1 MSKVIYSL
9 LTTSLLLAPPP
20 SMADLAEESGFGFV
34 LNINA
39 GMGQEQSQS
48 NTDKENAITQNLHTA
63 GNKQDTIGGFA
74 LGRLSYTL
82 SNKKTQFFFGNSE
95 DNVVVG
101 DFKAE
106 LGISQEFNDGTI
118 ATLAYVPLLAKSEA
132 WQDPFVTKT
141 KRSTTD
147 VESHGTRVR
156 FENLFSQPLTLEY
169 TWAEAD
175 FEQDL
180 SGQHPSLALS
190 SAQQALLKRDA
201 DYHQMQVEYAYP
213 INDIFAI
220 QPSFTYTLGDSQGKA
235 MAFEQ
240 GELQVTLI
248 SQLSER
254 SNLAASVSLGQSSY
268 DHSHPIFN
276 QVREDEHFATFLFY
290 SYDRPFNW
298 DNTTFTAMAFYGQ
311 KDSNINFYDEQSS
324 GVSIGAAY
332 SF

>member
-1 MSKVIYSL
+1 
-9 LTTSLLLAPPP
+9 
-20 SMADLAEESGFGFV
+20 MADLATEPGFDFV

-39 GMGQEQSQS
+39 GIGQAQSQS
-48 NTDKENAITQNLHTA
+48 NTDKGNAVTYDLNNA
-63 GNKQDTIGGFA
+63 GNEQSGVAAFA

-82 SNKKTQFFFGNSE
+82 SNKKTQLFFGNSE
-95 DNVVVG
+95 DNVVTG

-106 LGISQEFNDGTI
+106 LGISQEFDNGTI

-132 WQDPFVTKT
+132 WQDPFATKI

-147 VESHGTRVR
+147 VDSQGARVR
-156 FENLFSQPLTLEY
+156 FENLFSQPLTIEY

-175 FEQDL
+175 FEQDF
-180 SGQHPSLALS
+180 SGQQAHLGLS

-201 DYHQMQVEYAYP
+201 DYHQAHVEYAYAL
-213 INDIFAI
+213 NDIFTI
-220 QPSFTYTLGDSQGKA
+220 QPSFTYTLGDSQGQA

-240 GELQVTLI
+240 GELKATLI

-254 SNLAASVSLGQSSY
+254 SQLATSLSFGQASY
-268 DHSHPIFN
+268 DHSHPVFN
-276 QVREDEHFATFLFY
+276 KVRADDSWETFLFY
-290 SYDRPFNW
+290 SYDRPFDW

-311 KDSNINFYDEQSS
+311 KDSNINFYDEQGS

-332 SF
+332 RF